1 MPEWLARH
9 HFLHELVTSTLIG
22 LGVYAVCAL
31 TIVAAEWAQHR
42 DLSVYRSRNALNDLA
57 YVVFYQCSIYN
68 LLVSP
73 LFAVLAPRL
82 QFLRVG
88 VMLDLPPVPAFLAC
102 WVLYDFLNYWVH
114 RLQHGV
120 RPLWAFHSVH
130 HTQTQLTFLS
140 ANRIH
145 FFEQLYVGVLMIVPA
160 FLLGIPQPRWLPIL
174 FVQIFSETVQHARL
188 NWTFGRLHRLVVSPA
203 SHAVHHSIDAGEH
216 HSNYGRVFLVWDVL
230 FGTFVPAEERVQRFG
245 VDGMEV
251 PEQLMAQLIHPF
263 RVLIG
268 RV

>member
-1 MPEWLARH
+1 LKKQCLFVA
-9 HFLHELVTSTLIG
+9 VATLS
-22 LGVYAVCAL
+22 AV
-31 TIVAAEWAQHR
+31 
-42 DLSVYRSRNALNDLA
+42 
-57 YVVFYQCSIYN
+57 
-68 LLVSP
+68 P
-73 LFAVLAPRL
+73 VLAQGGAIAAPSSQPAAGVIGSSSPAPSRGRSSRPSPPTMRPPFGGLFPIREATPRA
-82 QFLRVG
+82 R
-88 VMLDLPPVPAFLAC
+88 
-102 WVLYDFLNYWVH
+102 
-114 RLQHGV
+114 HGV

-203 SHAVHHSIDAGEH
+203 AHAVHHSIDAGEH
-216 HSNYGRVFLVWDVL
+216 HSNFGRVFLLWDVL
-230 FGTFVPAEERVQRFG
+230 FGTFVPAEERVRRFG

-251 PEQLMAQLIHPF
+251 PERLTAQLVHPF
-263 RVLIG
+263 RVLLG
-268 RV
+268 RA

>member
-9 HFLHELVTSTLIG
+9 HFLHELVLSTLIG

-68 LLVSP
+68 LLVAP
-73 LFAVLAPRL
+73 FFAVLAPRL

-88 VMLDLPPVPAFLAC
+88 LLRDLSPGAAFLAV

-120 RPLWAFHSVH
+120 KPLWAFHSVH
-130 HTQTQLTFLS
+130 HTQTRLTFLS
-140 ANRIH
+140 SSRIH

-160 FLLGIPQPRWLPIL
+160 FVLGIPQPRWLPIL
-174 FVQIFSETVQHARL
+174 FIQLFSESVQHARL
-188 NWTFGRLHRLVVSPA
+188 NWSFGPLHRLLVSPA
-203 SHAVHHSIDAGEH
+203 AHAVHHSADPREH
-216 HSNYGRVFLVWDVL
+216 NGNYGRILMFWDVL
-230 FGTFVPAEERVQRFG
+230 FGTFVRSEERARRFG

-251 PEQLMAQLIHPF
+251 PERLTAQLLHPF
-263 RVLIG
+263 RVLLG
-268 RV
+268 RA